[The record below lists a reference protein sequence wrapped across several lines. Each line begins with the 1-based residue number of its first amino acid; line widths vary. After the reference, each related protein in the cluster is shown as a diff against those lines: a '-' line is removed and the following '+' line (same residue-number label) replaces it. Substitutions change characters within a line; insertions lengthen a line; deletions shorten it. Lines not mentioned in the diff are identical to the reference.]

1 MVAALT
7 YEAFGDYSAA
17 GIRAGAPIQAR
28 ADASGA
34 APLPPLSRIAR
45 AGTGGWESANFYL
58 LRPGYLPFAV
68 VHSESSDAAGAPYS
82 GYMAEVKAGFGR
94 TMSRLPE
101 VFGVSRQTLY
111 NWLHGDAP
119 KPLYEARIEQ
129 LAHAARAF
137 KELKF
142 TPTAAM
148 LNRTVAGGKSFLQLM
163 SEGADG
169 SETAKKLVRIV
180 QRGAESRSK
189 LDALL
194 AGGKPAA
201 PSSARDF
208 GTPSFKEHA

>member
-1 MVAALT
+1 MVAALA
-7 YEAFGDYSAA
+7 YEAFGDYSKA
-17 GIRAGAPIQAR
+17 GRAGAPIHGR
-28 ADASGA
+28 ADALGA
-34 APLPPLSRIAR
+34 SPLPVHSRIAR
-45 AGTGGWESANFYL
+45 AGTGGWESADFYL

-68 VHSESSDAAGAPYS
+68 VRSELTPTAEAPYA
-82 GYMAEVKAGFGR
+82 GYMAQVKTAFGR

-111 NWLHGDAP
+111 NWLNGDAP
-119 KPLYEARIEQ
+119 RPVYEARVEQ
-129 LAHAARAF
+129 LALAAVAF

-148 LNRTVAGGKSFLQLM
+148 LDRTVAGGKSFLQLL

-180 QRGAESRSK
+180 QRGADSRSK

-194 AGGKPAA
+194 AGAKPTA
-201 PSSARDF
+201 PSSAGDF
-208 GTPSFKEHA
+208 GTPSFKEDV